1 MSAEEIHQKMS
12 EYSSFM
18 NTVLRPDLKQAESK
32 MQDVQT
38 EIDEY
43 EELGQ
48 RLGGLE
54 KALPSSQL
62 ESVVDLGYK
71 TVFCRAVARDPSRN
85 IFVHVGMGFHIE
97 FTISEAIQFVEK
109 RIAYL
114 KKDQL
119 AAKDMKVKAVKTHIE
134 SATAILDQL
143 SLELERTSR

>member
-18 NTVLRPDLKQAESK
+18 NTVLRPDLKQAELT
-32 MQDVQT
+32 MQKVQT
-38 EIDEY
+38 EIHEY

-48 RLGGLE
+48 RLGELE
-54 KALPSSQL
+54 KELPSQL

-97 FTISEAIQFVEK
+97 LTISEAIPFVDK

-114 KKDQL
+114 TKNQL
-119 AAKDMKVKAVKTHIE
+119 SAKEMKVKAVKAHIE
-134 SATAILDQL
+134 SATVILDQL